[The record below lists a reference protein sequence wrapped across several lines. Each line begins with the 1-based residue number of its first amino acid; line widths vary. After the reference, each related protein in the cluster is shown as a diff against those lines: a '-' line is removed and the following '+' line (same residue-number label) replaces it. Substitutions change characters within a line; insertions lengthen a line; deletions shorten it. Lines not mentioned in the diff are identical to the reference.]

1 MNAPYDIDYFLDEV
15 VTLPSLPE
23 TVVRVAQM
31 VENPECRLKDVA
43 GAISADPAL
52 AIKTLRLVNSA
63 YYGLGQQVT
72 TLEHAV
78 VLLGI
83 KVIKNLALTATV
95 FETFKSGT
103 SVFLRHSV
111 ACGTAMRAIT
121 ENTLTPASKHITADE
136 AFVYGLLHDIGKV
149 IVEEFLPQEAAK
161 IPALM
166 QARRITWYQA
176 EQALLGVDHAQVG
189 ARLAAKWKLAPLLI
203 HAIEGHHDLVRCPDD
218 ASRVL
223 AATVAVADYLC
234 GACGLHSCLEARY
247 QYTDDIWEVAG
258 IRSVMVP
265 PLVQGFLDHY
275 PLVDELVGLA
285 A

>member
-1 MNAPYDIDYFLDEV
+1 MTLQYDIDHFLDEV

-23 TVVRVAQM
+23 TVVRVSQM

-103 SVFLRHSV
+103 GALLRHSI
-111 ACGTAMRAIT
+111 ACGTAMRALAG
-121 ENTLTPASKHITADE
+121 NGLVPSAKRVTPDE
-136 AFVYGLLHDIGKV
+136 AFVHGLLHDIGKV
-149 IVEEFLPQEAAK
+149 VIEEFLPEEAAK
-161 IPALM
+161 IPGLM
-166 QARRITWYQA
+166 QTRRITWCQA
-176 EQALLGVDHAQVG
+176 EQMLLGVDHAQVG
-189 ARLAAKWKLAPLLI
+189 ARLAAKWKLAPLLVQ
-203 HAIEGHHDLVRCPDD
+203 AIGGHHDLSRCSDD
-218 ASRVL
+218 SGRLL

-234 GACGLHSCLEARY
+234 AACGLHAASGACHPQE
-247 QYTDDIWEVAG
+247 DIWDVSG
-258 IRSVMVP
+258 IRPEMVP
-265 PLVQGFLDHY
+265 SIVQGFLDSY
-275 PLVDELVGLA
+275 PMVDELVNLA
-285 A
+285 V